1 MNKPNI
7 AILGATGVVGREIT
21 KIAEELDLDFNE
33 IKSYDEFS
41 YDLDKEEVV
50 IVREPPHPDYSNLN
64 LISTKSNRGCIITNI
79 KTLKKLLK
87 LDESWTKTKKLWS
100 LLRSQLF

>member
-1 MNKPNI
+1 MQKNQDCIVLVHVDFLLQENLLENLRLYVSK
-7 AILGATGVVGREIT
+7 
-21 KIAEELDLDFNE
+21 LDFNE

-87 LDESWTKTKKLWS
+87 LDES
-100 LLRSQLF
+100 